1 MLGFIQR
8 YQKIFL
14 IVVAVFISIS
24 FLFFGIIPKGP
35 QKSTDKTVYRTLN
48 KQKVKQSRFEG
59 LKVLLNTNN
68 GDNAL
73 YGKAIGTHYFTEN
86 FVSSDLIK
94 PGILGL
100 LVDRNLELLE
110 GDLKAQHQKENKY
123 QFYSHPSAPFLNADT
138 IWSIHAPELKAS
150 IELLKGETNV
160 KVAFEN
166 RQKLYAEES
175 RFSSFDLWKILNE
188 QESQFQWIPKD
199 SNLNPQSLQLFGYH
213 SLEDWFGEK
222 LMGKVCEFIF
232 EVDAL
237 AKKQG
242 YRITD
247 QEAEQDLMSL
257 NEQNFMRIKSLG
269 VKDFE
274 DSQAYLEA
282 KLKHLGMNRMQMVS
296 IWKDLLLFRRFF
308 QEAGTSVVLDSYALE
323 PFEHYAAEQM
333 KVARFSLPEDLQFHS
348 MKDLMQ
354 FEVYLE
360 ALGKPLNQLALAFEM
375 GSLESISNK
384 YPQLVERPLEVQYKK
399 VTLANAALNIKVQD
413 IWNWKLDPNNYQAL
427 ANQFPKLRHQGE
439 LDLEDY
445 QDLLEHL
452 DTATQMQMDQFVRE
466 ILLKENTDWLEKA
479 FSIAEIV
486 KEELSPRKNGQGLPF
501 KGLEV
506 SSKKE
511 LFLDNLFKSIDQEEL
526 GMESITFNEQD
537 YYQVVA
543 VSARE
548 DERLVSFQQLKEDR
562 TLEKLLAKRSKKGS
576 TNSQNKLEK
585 ELFEPLKREIRN
597 DYLSL
602 HKESSNELTND
613 FYCKYRMYYPM
624 RLALEFM
631 KDHSKLNE
639 NYAFNSLWTLRE
651 SPHTYIRYLEN
662 KQEMEAL
669 LPLKEGHWTS
679 VKPSENDLIFT
690 QILSHPKTN
699 HSHMM
704 QKQIKNRVNRELK
717 QAIAFEILDKIQPT
731 P

>member
-24 FLFFGIIPKGP
+24 FLFFGILPKGP
-35 QKSTDKTVYRTLN
+35 QKATDKTVYRTFN
-48 KQKVKQSRFEG
+48 KQKVRQSKFEG
-59 LKVLLNTNN
+59 FKVLLNTNN

-73 YGKAIGTHYFTEN
+73 YGKALGAHYFTEN
-86 FVSSDLIK
+86 FVYSDIIK

-100 LVDRNLELLE
+100 LVDRNLEFLTD
-110 GDLKAQHQKENKY
+110 DLKAQHQKESKY

-138 IWSIHAPELKAS
+138 IWSIHAPDLKAS
-150 IELLKGETNV
+150 IENLKVETDL
-160 KVAFEN
+160 KSAFEN
-166 RQKLYAEES
+166 RQKLYSEES

-199 SNLNPQSLQLFGYH
+199 SELNPQRLQLFGYN

-232 EVDAL
+232 EVNAL

-247 QEAEQDLMSL
+247 QEAEQDLMAL
-257 NEQNFMRIKSLG
+257 NEQNFMKIKSLG

-274 DSQAYLEA
+274 DSQAYMDA
-282 KLKHLGMNRMQMVS
+282 KLKHLGMNRLQMVS

-323 PFEHYAAEQM
+323 HFEHYAGEKM

-348 MKDLMQ
+348 LKDLMQ

-360 ALGKPLNQLALAFEM
+360 AIGKPLNQLALAFKM

-399 VTLANAALNIKVQD
+399 VSLANAALNIKVQD
-413 IWNWKLDPNNYQAL
+413 IWKWKLDPNNFQAL
-427 ANQFPKLRHQGE
+427 ANRFPKLNLQGE
-439 LDLEDY
+439 FDSEDY
-445 QDLLEHL
+445 QDLLENL
-452 DTATQMQMDQFVRE
+452 DTTAQLQIDQFVRE

-479 FSIAEIV
+479 FYIAEIV

-511 LFLDNLFKSIDQEEL
+511 LFLENFFKSIDQDEL
-526 GMESITFNEQD
+526 GMEPTTFNEKD
-537 YYQVVA
+537 YYQVVS

-548 DERLVSFQQLKEDR
+548 DERLVPFQQLKEDR
-562 TLEKLLAKRSKKGS
+562 TLEKLLSKRS
-576 TNSQNKLEK
+576 TNNSKNKLEK

-602 HKESSNELTND
+602 HKESNNELTNE

-631 KDHSKLNE
+631 KEHSESNE
-639 NYAFNSLWTLRE
+639 EYAFNGLWTLKE
-651 SPHTYIRYLEN
+651 SPHTYVRYLEN
-662 KQEMEAL
+662 KQEMDACSFKRGALDFVQRLKIIYFYTDTLSPKNKSRAYDAEAYQ
-669 LPLKEGHWTS
+669 ES
-679 VKPSENDLIFT
+679 SKP
-690 QILSHPKTN
+690 
-699 HSHMM
+699 
-704 QKQIKNRVNRELK
+704 
-717 QAIAFEILDKIQPT
+717 
-731 P
+731 

>member
-8 YQKIFL
+8 YQKLFL
-14 IVVAVFISIS
+14 IIVAVFITIS
-24 FLFFGIIPKGP
+24 FLFFGIIPRGP
-35 QKSTDKTVYRTLN
+35 QKATDRTVYRTFN
-48 KQKVKQSRFEG
+48 KQRVRQSRFEG

-73 YGKAIGTHYFTEN
+73 YGKAIGSHYFTEN

-100 LVDRNLELLE
+100 LVDRNLELLKD
-110 GDLKAQHQKENKY
+110 DLKAQHQKEIKY

-150 IELLKGETNV
+150 IEQLKGETDL

-166 RQKLYAEES
+166 RLKLYAEES
-175 RFSSFDLWKILNE
+175 RFSSFNLWKILNE

-199 SNLNPQSLQLFGYH
+199 SNLNPQSLQLFGYN
-213 SLEDWFGEK
+213 SLEDWFGDK

-232 EVDAL
+232 EVNAL

-242 YRITD
+242 YRITE
-247 QEAEQDLMSL
+247 QEAEQDLLSL

-274 DSQAYLEA
+274 NSQEYLEA
-282 KLKHLGMNRMQMVS
+282 KLKYLGMNRMQMIS
-296 IWKDLLLFRRFF
+296 HWKDLLLFRRFF
-308 QEAGTSVVLDSYALE
+308 QEAGTSVVLDSHALE
-323 PFEHYAAEQM
+323 PFEHYASEQM

-375 GSLESISNK
+375 DSLESISNK
-384 YPQLVERPLEVQYKK
+384 YPQLVERPLEIQYKK
-399 VTLANAALNIKVQD
+399 VSLANAALNIKVQD
-413 IWNWKLDPNNYQAL
+413 IWNWKLNPINYQTL
-427 ANQFPKLRHQGE
+427 ANQFPKLKHQGE
-439 LDLEDY
+439 LNQEDY
-445 QDLLEHL
+445 QDFLEHL

-479 FSIAEIV
+479 FSIANVV

-511 LFLDNLFKSIDQEEL
+511 LFLDNFFKSIDQEEL
-526 GMESITFNEQD
+526 DMEPITFNEQD
-537 YYQVVA
+537 YYQIVA

-548 DERLVSFQQLKEDR
+548 DEQLVAFQQLKEDR
-562 TLEKLLAKRSKKGS
+562 TLDKLLAKRSKKAS
-576 TNSQNKLEK
+576 SNKLEK
-585 ELFEPLKREIRN
+585 DLFEPLKREIRN

-602 HKESSNELTND
+602 HKETNNEFTND

-631 KDHSKLNE
+631 KDHSKSNTS
-639 NYAFNSLWTLRE
+639 YSFNSLWTLRE
-651 SPHTYIRYLEN
+651 NQHTYVRYLED
-662 KQEMEAL
+662 KGEMEAL
-669 LPLKEGHWTS
+669 LPLKEGHWTA
-679 VKPSENDLIFT
+679 VIPSENNLIFT

-704 QKQIKNRVNRELK
+704 QKHIKNRVNKELK